1 MKAKASSER
10 ERRRARR
17 KEQAGRRTDRRDEYD
32 AGGRPEPT
40 TQQPLKSP
48 MPRCQSHSQHR
59 LVLQMVALR
68 VCATP
73 SATRTTICVE
83 WTACVCV
90 CTDLHPS
97 APICTQVVYRV
108 CCARVACVC
117 ASGDWLSRAS
127 SLLSSLLSFCRSV
140 VLSFCRCRSVVEDGW
155 GAASSEQGSGRLYYA
170 ATCDYS

>member
-90 CTDLHPS
+90 CTHLHPS
-97 APICTQVVYRV
+97 APRLFI
-108 CCARVACVC
+108 
-117 ASGDWLSRAS
+117 ASAAPESPAS
-127 SLLSSLLSFCRSV
+127 APVETGSAGLPRFCHRFCRSV